1 MNSRVNSSNSYGI
14 FSVMSERSLPKKPKR
29 KKIKAFAKIILII
42 ILFGFILYLCID
54 YSGFNTKI
62 LSDDLYQRILES
74 YDNLY
79 VYADIIDHL
88 TNFHIFLIFFIF
100 GFCLW
105 NIYKSFIHIL
115 GFFILELI
123 IFILKLIFR
132 KKAKILSINLKDIN
146 LSPESINS
154 LCEFTSEYECPSYRA
169 AYIVYSYMSFICLLF
184 KEKKLRNKKMVKICS
199 KIFFSLICIFLNVSL
214 IFLLQSTVG
223 GILIGAGIG
232 FIIYFFMFS
241 LLKIDYDRSEQM
253 ISILNFNIFY
263 YLLINI
269 GVVAI
274 ILFLHFFLDIDD
286 GEKQEFMELCGT
298 TFYKFKEMNLET
310 IFKSL
315 FFFCNLTMII
325 CLKLQKKFIFHSDGI
340 FKSRN
345 FNVEE
350 IADEN
355 NLIAQIKNEET
366 LKFNTKHIV
375 KYLCKVLICFGIA
388 LIAYLLYQII
398 KDFRDENYV
407 IMSFLMYLLPTNF
420 LIIFL
425 FFFSKWIF
433 VSLDLELYSYQD

>member
-1 MNSRVNSSNSYGI
+1 MNTRVNSSNSYGF

-29 KKIKAFAKIILII
+29 KRLKSLLKIILIM
-42 ILFGFILYLCID
+42 ILFVVILYIFID
-54 YSGFNTKI
+54 YSNFNQNI
-62 LSDDLYQRILES
+62 LSDDLYEGILKH
-74 YDNLY
+74 YKNLY
-79 VYADIIDHL
+79 AYADVIDHL

-115 GFFILELI
+115 GFFITELI

-132 KKAKILSINLKDIN
+132 KKPKILGIDLKDIQ
-146 LSPESINS
+146 LSPEAINS

-169 AYIVYSYMSFICLLF
+169 AYVVYSYMSFICLLF
-184 KEKKLRNKKMVKICS
+184 KEKKLRHRKMLKIGF

-214 IFLLQSTVG
+214 IFLLQSTIG
-223 GILIGAGIG
+223 SILIGSGIG

-253 ISILNFNIFY
+253 KSILNFNIIFY
-263 YLLINI
+263 FLINI
-269 GVVAI
+269 GIIVI
-274 ILFLHFFLDIDD
+274 ILFLYFFLDIDD

-325 CLKLQKKFIFHSDGI
+325 CIKLQKKFILHSDGI
-340 FKSRN
+340 FMSRN

-350 IADEN
+350 ITDEN
-355 NLIAQIKNEET
+355 NLITQIKNEET
-366 LKFNTKHIV
+366 LKFNTKHFV

-388 LIAYLLYQII
+388 LVAYLIYQII
-398 KDFRDENYV
+398 KNFRDENYV
-407 IMSFLMYLLPTNF
+407 IMSFLMYLIPTNF
-420 LIIFL
+420 FIIFL

-433 VSLDLELYSYQD
+433 ISLDLEINSY

>member
-1 MNSRVNSSNSYGI
+1 MNARVNSSYSIGF
-14 FSVMSERSLPKKPKR
+14 FSVMSERSLPKKPDR
-29 KKIKAFAKIILII
+29 KGLKSIAKIILIL
-42 ILFGFILYLCID
+42 ILFGVILYIFID
-54 YSGFNTKI
+54 YSNFNQKLI
-62 LSDDLYQRILES
+62 SDDLYQRILNN

-79 VYADIIDHL
+79 IYADVIDHL

-115 GFFILELI
+115 GFFITELI
-123 IFILKLIFR
+123 VFILKLIFR
-132 KKAKILSINLKDIN
+132 KKAKILSMNLKDIT

-169 AYIVYSYMSFICLLF
+169 AYVVYSYMSFICLVF
-184 KEKKLRNKKMVKICS
+184 KEKKLRQRKMVKIGF
-199 KIFFSLICIFLNVSL
+199 KIFFALICIFLNVSL
-214 IFLLQSTVG
+214 IFLLQNTIGS
-223 GILIGAGIG
+223 ILIGAGIG

-253 ISILNFNIFY
+253 ISILNFHIIF

-269 GVVAI
+269 GIIAI
-274 ILFLHFFLDIDD
+274 ILFLHFFLDIDE
-286 GEKQEFMELCGT
+286 GEKQEFMDLCQA

-325 CLKLQKKFIFHSDGI
+325 CIKLQKKFIFHSDGI

-350 IADEN
+350 ITDEN
-355 NLIAQIKNEET
+355 NLISQIKNEET

-388 LIAYLLYQII
+388 LVAYLLYQII
-398 KDFRDENYV
+398 KNFRDENYV
-407 IMSFLMYLLPTNF
+407 IMSFLMYLIPTNL

-433 VSLDLELYSYQD
+433 ISLDLEIYSY